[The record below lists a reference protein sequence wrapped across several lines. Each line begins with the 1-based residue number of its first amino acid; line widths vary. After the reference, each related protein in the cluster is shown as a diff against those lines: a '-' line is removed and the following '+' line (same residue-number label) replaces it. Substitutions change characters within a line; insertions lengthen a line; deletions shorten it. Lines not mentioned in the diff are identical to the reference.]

1 MDADLVLAVL
11 TEVSSPI
18 FLGVSGGGAWGGAWS
33 VFWVL
38 LGMAAATYLTRAA
51 GLFLISRVSPTPR
64 VEAFLRHVPA
74 SILVAIVVPNL
85 AQGGLAE
92 RAAAGI
98 TALVAILTRNLIAAL
113 FAGVLAVVVLR
124 GMI

>member
-1 MDADLVLAVL
+1 MDGNLAAL
-11 TEVSSPI
+11 NGVSSVGM
-18 FLGVSGGGAWGGAWS
+18 LQG

-85 AQGGLAE
+85 VQGGLTE

-98 TALVAILTRNLIAAL
+98 TALVAILTRNLIASL

>member
-1 MDADLVLAVL
+1 MDADLTLAAL
-11 TEVSSPI
+11 T
-18 FLGVSGGGAWGGAWS
+18 GVSGPMAMEGMFGG

-85 AQGGLAE
+85 VQGGPAE

-113 FAGVLAVVVLR
+113 FAGVLAVIVLR
-124 GMI
+124 GVI

>member
-1 MDADLVLAVL
+1 MDADLTLAALTGGSGPVVL
-11 TEVSSPI
+11 EGM
-18 FLGVSGGGAWGGAWS
+18 FKS

-38 LGMAAATYLTRAA
+38 LGMAAATYITRAA

-85 AQGGLAE
+85 VQGGPAE

-113 FAGVLAVVVLR
+113 FAGVLAVVALR
-124 GMI
+124 TMI

>member
-1 MDADLVLAVL
+1 MGPGGMDGNLAAL
-11 TEVSSPI
+11 NGVSSVGM
-18 FLGVSGGGAWGGAWS
+18 LQG

-85 AQGGLAE
+85 VQGGLAE

>member
-1 MDADLVLAVL
+1 MDADFARAALSDVFGPVAL
-11 TEVSSPI
+11 EGM
-18 FLGVSGGGAWGGAWS
+18 FGG

-38 LGMAAATYLTRAA
+38 LGMAGATYLTRAA

-85 AQGGLAE
+85 VQGGAAE
-92 RAAAGI
+92 RAAAGV

-113 FAGVLAVVVLR
+113 FAGVLAVVALR
-124 GMI
+124 GVI